1 MKNLAVEYEC
11 RKDVA
16 AEKVVEA
23 RRVLREAKARLT
35 RARLQN
41 EITQSFESRRALLEI
56 EFEVACA
63 ARNEIALLPKS
74 SEANRF
80 TQ

>member
-1 MKNLAVEYEC
+1 VKNLAIEYEIRC
-11 RKDVA
+11 DLA

-23 RRVLREAKARLT
+23 RRILKEAKARLVQ
-35 RARLQN
+35 ARLCA
-41 EITQSFESRRALLEI
+41 ELAPSAESRRALLEI

-74 SEANRF
+74 SDANRV